1 MLMVVYYIG
10 NREFT
15 GHRHGGKGTAVVF
28 FLEKALRQHNIWNT
42 LFGISSMAVES
53 FINKSEVLS

>member
-1 MLMVVYYIG
+1 M
-10 NREFT
+10 
-15 GHRHGGKGTAVVF
+15 GKGTAVVF
-28 FLEKALRQHNIWNT
+28 FLEKALGQHNIWNT